1 LNPFG
6 GMPNV
11 PMSQAPMA
19 TRAASPINHQ
29 QININQV
36 PTMNMSPTRMPPTQ
50 SMLGAHG
57 GNMVA
62 QTPNQTP
69 FMAQP
74 QFPANTNA
82 MNVNMGQPNAQA
94 AVSQSDV
101 IAHDDV
107 PSKLV
112 LSLLVCVRSLLPQQQ
127 PNANLSL
134 NALGPLA
141 PTLGCPAPP
150 QAPLRATPPPNA
162 TASTTNLPA
171 ALQPS
176 QASTPTPAPA
186 QGTPPHMQP
195 QTELPLPAQQHPGT
209 P

>member
-1 LNPFG
+1 MHRRCQFSLFSLCRWTRAYAQCAKSDHQSHTGVSRYFTSPTRIQSHICFPNKKTKMSALSIFCVAFPAGLNPFG

-29 QININQV
+29 QINMNQV

-62 QTPNQTP
+62 QTPNQTQ

-94 AVSQSDV
+94 AVSQ
-101 IAHDDV
+101 
-107 PSKLV
+107 
-112 LSLLVCVRSLLPQQQ
+112 VRACTYILEL
-127 PNANLSL
+127 
-134 NALGPLA
+134 
-141 PTLGCPAPP
+141 CH
-150 QAPLRATPPPNA
+150 
-162 TASTTNLPA
+162 ST
-171 ALQPS
+171 
-176 QASTPTPAPA
+176 
-186 QGTPPHMQP
+186 
-195 QTELPLPAQQHPGT
+195 
-209 P
+209 